1 MTVYREKFH
10 EGLNSLISE
19 CIHLG
24 KECHVRLAS
33 TVEILV
39 AENIDE
45 ARKVVRKDREIN
57 KMEADINAH
66 AINLIT
72 TQAPVATDL
81 RTIIS
86 CIKIADN
93 LERIGDNI
101 SNVAEVRKRIKIT
114 NERTLLRFKTMERLA
129 SLMLEDVYTAFK
141 EEDMDLLDEIIL
153 RDQDIDAVFV
163 QITTSDIFE
172 ESDAFLTGQ
181 IQLTAKYLERIGD
194 HIKSIAEH
202 IYYIHTGDPYEN
214 HKSE

>member
-10 EGLNSLISE
+10 EGMDTLIND
-19 CIHLG
+19 CIKLG
-24 KECHVRLAS
+24 EECHIRLAR

-45 ARKVVRKDREIN
+45 ARRVVRKDSEIN

-81 RTIIS
+81 RLIIS

-141 EEDMDLLDEIIL
+141 EKDMDLLDEVIL

-181 IQLTAKYLERIGD
+181 VQLTAKYLERIGD

-202 IYYIHTGDPYEN
+202 IYYIQTGDPYEK

>member
-1 MTVYREKFH
+1 MTVYREKFQD
-10 EGLNSLISE
+10 ELESLISK
-19 CIHLG
+19 CIKLG
-24 KECHVRLAS
+24 KECHKRLARA
-33 TVEILV
+33 VEILV
-39 AENIDE
+39 ADDIEE
-45 ARKVVRKDREIN
+45 ARNLVKADVEIN
-57 KMEADINAH
+57 KMEAAINAH
-66 AINLIT
+66 SINLIT
-72 TQAPVATDL
+72 TQAPVASDL
-81 RTIIS
+81 RLIIS
-86 CIKIADN
+86 CIKIADD

-101 SNVAEVRKRIKIT
+101 GNIAEVRKRIKIT

-141 EEDMDLLDEIIL
+141 EKDIDLLHEIIT

-202 IYYIHTGDPYEN
+202 IYFIQTGEQYEKN
-214 HKSE
+214 KYQ

>member
-10 EGLNSLISE
+10 DELNLLIDE
-19 CIHLG
+19 CVKLG
-24 KECHVRLAS
+24 KECHKRLS
-33 TVEILV
+33 NTVEILV
-39 AENIDE
+39 TPNIED
-45 ARKVVRKDREIN
+45 ARQVVKNDSEIN
-57 KMEADINAH
+57 KMEAAINAH

-72 TQAPVATDL
+72 TQAPVASDL

-86 CIKIADN
+86 CIKIADD

-101 SNVAEVRKRIKIT
+101 SNVAEVRKRIIIT

-129 SLMLEDVYTAFK
+129 SLMLEDVFTAFK
-141 EEDMDLLDEIIL
+141 EQDLDLIHEIIL

-202 IYYIHTGDPYEN
+202 IYFIQTGDQYEKYKN
-214 HKSE
+214 Q

>member
-1 MTVYREKFH
+1 MTLYREKFH
-10 EGLNSLISE
+10 EQLHALINE
-19 CIHLG
+19 CIILG
-24 KECHVRLAS
+24 EECHKRLAN

-45 ARKVVRKDREIN
+45 ASRVVRDDSEIN

-81 RTIIS
+81 RMIIS

-141 EEDMDLLDEIIL
+141 EDDMDLLHEIIL

-194 HIKSIAEH
+194 HIKSIAEQ
-202 IYYIHTGDPYEN
+202 IYYIHTGDPYEKS
-214 HKSE
+214 KSE

>member
-1 MTVYREKFH
+1 MTGYREKFQ
-10 EGLNSLISE
+10 EGLDALIND
-19 CIHLG
+19 CISLG
-24 KECHVRLAS
+24 KECHDRLSLA
-33 TVEILV
+33 VEILV
-39 AENIDE
+39 SDNVED
-45 ARKVVRKDREIN
+45 ARQLTKKDKELN
-57 KMEADINAH
+57 AMEADINAH

-72 TQAPVATDL
+72 TQAPVASDL
-81 RTIIS
+81 RLIIS

-101 SNVAEVRKRIKIT
+101 ANIAEVRKRIKIT

-141 EEDMDLLDEIIL
+141 KEDLDLLDEIIL

-194 HIKSIAEH
+194 HVKSIAEH
-202 IYYIHTGDPYEN
+202 IYYIQTGDPYEKN
-214 HKSE
+214 EHQ

>member
-10 EGLNSLISE
+10 EGMATLIND
-19 CIHLG
+19 CIKLG
-24 KECHVRLAS
+24 EECHVRLAR

-39 AENIDE
+39 ADNIDE
-45 ARKVVRKDREIN
+45 ARSVVRKDSEIN

-81 RTIIS
+81 RLIIS

-141 EEDMDLLDEIIL
+141 EKDMDLLDEVIL

-181 IQLTAKYLERIGD
+181 VQLTAKYLERIGD

-202 IYYIHTGDPYEN
+202 IYYIQTGDPYEK

>member
-1 MTVYREKFH
+1 MSVYREKFH
-10 EGLNSLISE
+10 EDLTSLIEE
-19 CIHLG
+19 CITLG
-24 KECHVRLAS
+24 KACHNRLS
-33 TVEILV
+33 TAVEILV
-39 AENIDE
+39 TDNIEE
-45 ARKVVRKDREIN
+45 ARKLVKADSEIN
-57 KMEADINAH
+57 QLESAINAH

-72 TQAPVATDL
+72 TQAPVASDL

-86 CIKIADN
+86 CIKIADD

-101 SNVAEVRKRIKIT
+101 SNIAEVRKRIKIT

-141 EEDMDLLDEIIL
+141 ESDMDLIREIIE
-153 RDQDIDAVFV
+153 RDKDIDAVFV

-202 IYYIHTGDPYEN
+202 IYYTETGTPFE
-214 HKSE
+214 KGARE

>member
-19 CIHLG
+19 CINLG

-163 QITTSDIFE
+163 QITTADIFE

-202 IYYIHTGDPYEN
+202 IYYIHTGDPYEKS
-214 HKSE
+214 KSE

>member
-10 EGLNSLISE
+10 EELTSLINE
-19 CIHLG
+19 CIKLG
-24 KECHVRLAS
+24 EECHKKLSNA
-33 TVEILV
+33 VEILV
-39 AENIDE
+39 ADDIDK
-45 ARKVVRKDREIN
+45 ARQVVKDDSEIN
-57 KMEADINAH
+57 KMESAINAH

-72 TQAPVATDL
+72 TQAPVASDL

-86 CIKIADN
+86 CIKIADD

-101 SNVAEVRKRIKIT
+101 GNIAEVRKRIRIT
-114 NERTLLRFKTMERLA
+114 NERTLLRFKTMERLS

-141 EEDMDLLDEIIL
+141 EEDLDLLHEIIL

-181 IQLTAKYLERIGD
+181 IQLTAKYFERIGD

-202 IYYIHTGDPYEN
+202 IYFTQTGDQYE
-214 HKSE
+214 KSKRE

>member
-10 EGLNSLISE
+10 ESLHALINE
-19 CIHLG
+19 CINLG
-24 KECHVRLAS
+24 EECHKRLAR

-39 AENIDE
+39 AEDIDE
-45 ARKVVRKDREIN
+45 ARQVVRDDREIN

-81 RTIIS
+81 RMIIS

-129 SLMLEDVYTAFK
+129 SLMMEDVYTAFK
-141 EEDMDLLDEIIL
+141 EDDMDLLHEIIL

-163 QITTSDIFE
+163 QITTADIFD

-202 IYYIHTGDPYEN
+202 IYYIHTGDPYE
-214 HKSE
+214 KSQSE

>member
-1 MTVYREKFH
+1 
-10 EGLNSLISE
+10 
-19 CIHLG
+19 
-24 KECHVRLAS
+24 
-33 TVEILV
+33 
-39 AENIDE
+39 
-45 ARKVVRKDREIN
+45 
-57 KMEADINAH
+57 MEANINAH

-72 TQAPVATDL
+72 TQAPVASDL

-86 CIKIADN
+86 CIKVADN

-101 SNVAEVRKRIKIT
+101 SNIAEVRKRIKIT

-141 EEDMDLLDEIIL
+141 KSNLELIDEIIL

-202 IYYIHTGDPYEN
+202 IYYIETGNTYEKN
-214 HKSE
+214 N

>member
-10 EGLNSLISE
+10 EELNSLISE
-19 CIHLG
+19 CIILG
-24 KECHVRLAS
+24 KECHVRLAN

-45 ARKVVRKDREIN
+45 ARKVVRKDAEIN

-81 RTIIS
+81 RMIIS

-101 SNVAEVRKRIKIT
+101 SNVAEVRKRIKIRM
-114 NERTLLRFKTMERLA
+114 NARC
-129 SLMLEDVYTAFK
+129 SV
-141 EEDMDLLDEIIL
+141 
-153 RDQDIDAVFV
+153 
-163 QITTSDIFE
+163 
-172 ESDAFLTGQ
+172 
-181 IQLTAKYLERIGD
+181 
-194 HIKSIAEH
+194 
-202 IYYIHTGDPYEN
+202 
-214 HKSE
+214 

>member
-1 MTVYREKFH
+1 MTVLREKFQ
-10 EGLNSLISE
+10 EELSSLIEE
-19 CIHLG
+19 CIILG
-24 KECHVRLAS
+24 KECNNRLSLA
-33 TVEILV
+33 VEILV
-39 AENIDE
+39 SDDVEP
-45 ARKVVRKDREIN
+45 ARQLVKDDREIN
-57 KMEADINAH
+57 QMEANINAH

-72 TQAPVATDL
+72 TQAPVASDL

-86 CIKIADN
+86 CIKVADN

-101 SNVAEVRKRIKIT
+101 SNIAEVRKRIKIT

-141 EEDMDLLDEIIL
+141 ESNLELIDEIIL

-202 IYYIHTGDPYEN
+202 IYYIETGNTYEKN
-214 HKSE
+214 N

>member
-10 EGLNSLISE
+10 EELNTLISD
-19 CIHLG
+19 CIKLG
-24 KECHVRLAS
+24 EECHLRLAH

-45 ARKVVRKDREIN
+45 ARNVVRKDTEIN

-81 RTIIS
+81 RLIIS

-141 EEDMDLLDEIIL
+141 EADMNLLDEIIL

-194 HIKSIAEH
+194 HIKSIAEQ
-202 IYYIHTGDPYEN
+202 IYYIQTGVPYEKY
-214 HKSE
+214 KSE

>member
-19 CIHLG
+19 CINLG

-129 SLMLEDVYTAFK
+129 SLMLEDVYTSFK

>member
-10 EGLNSLISE
+10 EDLTSLIEE
-19 CIHLG
+19 CITLG
-24 KECHVRLAS
+24 KACHNRLS
-33 TVEILV
+33 TAVEILV
-39 AENIDE
+39 TDNIEE
-45 ARKVVRKDREIN
+45 ARKLVKADSEIN
-57 KMEADINAH
+57 QLESAINAH

-72 TQAPVATDL
+72 TQAPVASDL

-86 CIKIADN
+86 CIKIADD

-101 SNVAEVRKRIKIT
+101 SNIAEVRKRIKIT

-141 EEDMDLLDEIIL
+141 ESDMDLIREIIE
-153 RDQDIDAVFV
+153 RDKDIDAVFV

-194 HIKSIAEH
+194 HIKKIGRAH
-202 IYYIHTGDPYEN
+202 V
-214 HKSE
+214 

>member
-10 EGLNSLISE
+10 EELNSLINE
-19 CIHLG
+19 CIKLG
-24 KECHVRLAS
+24 EECHNRLSNA
-33 TVEILV
+33 VEILV
-39 AENIDE
+39 ADDIDK
-45 ARKVVRKDREIN
+45 ARQVVKDDSEIN
-57 KMEADINAH
+57 IMEAAINAH

-72 TQAPVATDL
+72 TQAPVASDL

-86 CIKIADN
+86 CIKIADD
-93 LERIGDNI
+93 LERIGDNVGNI
-101 SNVAEVRKRIKIT
+101 AEVRKRIRIT

-141 EEDMDLLDEIIL
+141 EEDLDLLHEIIL

-202 IYYIHTGDPYEN
+202 IYFTQTGVQYE
-214 HKSE
+214 KYKRE

>member
-1 MTVYREKFH
+1 MTVYREKFQ
-10 EGLNSLISE
+10 EELDALIGE
-19 CIHLG
+19 CIKLG
-24 KECHVRLAS
+24 EECHKRLAG
-33 TVEILV
+33 TVEVLLADDI
-39 AENIDE
+39 ED
-45 ARKVVRKDREIN
+45 ARKVVHNDAEIN
-57 KMEADINAH
+57 KMEADVNAH

-72 TQAPVATDL
+72 TQQPVATDL

-141 EEDMDLLDEIIL
+141 KSDLDLLDEIIL

-202 IYYIHTGDPYEN
+202 IYYIHTGDPYEKY
-214 HKSE
+214 KSE